1 MTDVLV
7 MAKSFNS
14 KQSDT
19 SYNENA
25 DFNQDSSVN
34 MEDIMIVAKH
44 FNQICDNYL
53 SINI

>member
-34 MEDIMIVAKH
+34 MEDIMIIAKN
-44 FNQICDNYL
+44 FNKTSTDYK
-53 SINI
+53 